1 MIEDEEFTEEERDEI
16 CKEHNYNCEFCPYG
30 LFDLVG
36 EELSPCY
43 ICTIHIKD

>member
-1 MIEDEEFTEEERDEI
+1 MNEDEEFTEEKRDEI
-16 CKEHNYNCEFCPYG
+16 CVEHNYNCQICPYG

-36 EELSPCY
+36 EDLSPSY